1 VEHDRVR
8 IHPSALVETRDVGTG
23 TAIWAFCHVLEG
35 AVVGRDCNIGD
46 GCYIESGARIGDG
59 VTVKNGCMIWD
70 GVTIED
76 WAFIGP
82 GVVFTNDLRPRSPRG
97 PHARGRYADDAW
109 LARTLVGAGATIG
122 ARAVVLPGLEVG
134 PYAMVAAGSVVTRTV
149 PAHALVAG
157 APAERRGWV
166 CACGER
172 LHLEDGAARC
182 GACRRAFA
190 ARGEGIVEASDA
202 VGR

>member
-1 VEHDRVR
+1 MEHDGVR
-8 IHPSALVETRDVGTG
+8 IHPSALVETRYVGTG

-46 GCYIESGARIGDG
+46 GCYIESGARVGDG
-59 VTVKNGCMIWD
+59 VTIKNGCMVWD

-97 PHARGRYADDAW
+97 PHARARYADDGW
-109 LARTLVGAGATIG
+109 LARTRVGVGASIGAGAVI
-122 ARAVVLPGLEVG
+122 LPGLEIG
-134 PYAMVAAGSVVTRTV
+134 PYAMVAAGSVVTGGV

-157 APAERRGWV
+157 APARRRGWV

-172 LHLEDGAARC
+172 LAVEDEVARC
-182 GACRRAFA
+182 GACSRAYA
-190 ARGEGIVEASDA
+190 AHGEGLVVVSSA
-202 VGR
+202 VGG

>member
-1 VEHDRVR
+1 VEHDGVR
-8 IHPSALVETRDVGTG
+8 IHPTALVEARDVGTG

-46 GCYIESGARIGDG
+46 GCYIESGARVGDG
-59 VTVKNGCMIWD
+59 VTIKNGCMVWD

-97 PHARGRYADDAW
+97 PHAGERYADDGW
-109 LARTLVGAGATIG
+109 LARTRVGVGASIG
-122 ARAVVLPGLEVG
+122 ARAVILPGLEVG
-134 PYAMVAAGSVVTRTV
+134 PYAMVAAGSVVTRAV
-149 PAHALVAG
+149 AAHALVAG

-172 LHLEDGAARC
+172 LALEDGAARC
-182 GACRRAFA
+182 GSCGRAFVAHGEGLEAAGPAA
-190 ARGEGIVEASDA
+190 AR
-202 VGR
+202 